1 MRAVP
6 LSEQAPRQA
15 SGGAPIAPVF
25 EAGNTR
31 ATEEAAFVGCRIP
44 GFESPERM
52 DELGMWIKG
61 RGVALCIRGALVRVL
76 MGRQVSGGLPKVGW
90 EMLTPAS

>member
-6 LSEQAPRQA
+6 LSEQVPRQA

-25 EAGNTR
+25 ESGNTR
-31 ATEEAAFVGCRIP
+31 ATEEAAFVRCRIP
-44 GFESPERM
+44 GFEGSERM
-52 DELGMWIKG
+52 NELGMWIEG
-61 RGVALCIRGALVRVL
+61 RGVALGIRGALVRVL
-76 MGRQVSGGLPKVGW
+76 MGRQVCCGLSKVGW